1 MARVRALLCG
11 GGHVGRDIGGGLA
24 GNRFWRFDSGRPA
37 SELVPEQAQPAPAA
51 VACAA
56 MGVAAGR
63 AVPQRVRRVCA
74 GGLALVD
81 QVVAIL
87 ADRGRLAAG
96 LPEPASGGAAAAGGP
111 PRAAKSFGYLLLWIL
126 VIGFLGLAGWRL
138 VQAAVR
144 RLNLTEGHRV
154 RALVYGIGYAMAFL
168 STLMF
173 VVHGTK
179 PAGVIVPRGI
189 TPPMCCPSTAA
200 ASSSPS
206 PGSRLSRSAS
216 SWRSGAS
223 SPSSP
228 ASAHGVDEPRYPGC
242 GQARPGGI
250 RRARWSSPASG
261 SLPWTRRSPMMQPR
275 PRASTGCSAPS
286 PSHLRPL
293 AAHPRRTRTDRVRDL
308 VIRRGEVAPH
318 PWRSPCLSK
327 CTARQSG
334 AGCPR
339 LRP

>member
-1 MARVRALLCG
+1 
-11 GGHVGRDIGGGLA
+11 
-24 GNRFWRFDSGRPA
+24 
-37 SELVPEQAQPAPAA
+37 
-51 VACAA
+51 

-179 PAGVIVPRGI
+179 PAAGDSSARDYTASCAVPRRRPRHRRRRRDRACRARRRHGG
-189 TPPMCCPSTAA
+189 
-200 ASSSPS
+200 
-206 PGSRLSRSAS
+206 PGLRRRVHPHLHMGWMSRGTRDAVRL
-216 SWRSGAS
+216 
-223 SPSSP
+223 
-228 ASAHGVDEPRYPGC
+228 
-242 GQARPGGI
+242 GQAEYVARDGHRRHRDRCPGRG
-250 RRARWSSPASG
+250 G
-261 SLPWTRRSPMMQPR
+261 
-275 PRASTGCSAPS
+275 
-286 PSHLRPL
+286 HL
-293 AAHPRRTRTDRVRDL
+293 
-308 VIRRGEVAPH
+308 
-318 PWRSPCLSK
+318 
-327 CTARQSG
+327 
-334 AGCPR
+334 
-339 LRP
+339 